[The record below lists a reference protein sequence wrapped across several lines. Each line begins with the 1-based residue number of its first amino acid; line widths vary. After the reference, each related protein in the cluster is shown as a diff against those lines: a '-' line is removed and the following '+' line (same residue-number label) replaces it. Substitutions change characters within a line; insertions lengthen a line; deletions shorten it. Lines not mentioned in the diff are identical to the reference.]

1 MEVITHI
8 KSINDSYTNII
19 CDKVNEVIKQSIT
32 IKGTVSNI
40 KDYYRYVYFNL
51 VNDGVINCYC
61 NDDELNE
68 IIKEHDKDTI
78 TVIGKLNFIYHK
90 ALNTYGL
97 QLSVKQILDIDKET
111 KVLDNKYLI
120 KKHIDWD
127 NIHNVM
133 VLSKYN
139 THGYNDFIYHLNDSI
154 ITSMY
159 TKYKLLID
167 KFDYYGET
175 GIQLFNHINF
185 DLHEIPL
192 QGDNVKDVI
201 INKINNCKNYDLV
214 LICRGGGSTEDIKAS
229 FDHLDLFDAMKNSK
243 VPIITA
249 IGHSDDDLIIDM
261 VSDYKF
267 TTPTEAGKFF
277 YNIHVKQIKCIM
289 DKCIKYINTC
299 IEEEKIKYNIDWVK
313 CIMKLL
319 NKKLKD
325 KITINEICDEGFI
338 DFVIQNNN
346 IDQFIV
352 NVCNYIKDNIN
363 DIKKKLLILDTLN
376 NNPKEII
383 CDDEII
389 KLSYEFIDEYKNIQ

>member
-1 MEVITHI
+1 
-8 KSINDSYTNII
+8 
-19 CDKVNEVIKQSIT
+19 
-32 IKGTVSNI
+32 
-40 KDYYRYVYFNL
+40 
-51 VNDGVINCYC
+51 
-61 NDDELNE
+61 
-68 IIKEHDKDTI
+68 
-78 TVIGKLNFIYHK
+78 
-90 ALNTYGL
+90 
-97 QLSVKQILDIDKET
+97 
-111 KVLDNKYLI
+111 
-120 KKHIDWD
+120 
-127 NIHNVM
+127 M

-159 TKYKLLID
+159 TKYKILID

-229 FDHLDLFDAMKNSK
+229 FDHLELFDAMKNSK

-325 KITINEICDEGFI
+325 EITINEICDEGFI

>member
-1 MEVITHI
+1 MRGLIENGKLYIAMSPLY
-8 KSINDSYTNII
+8 KL
-19 CDKVNEVIKQSIT
+19 
-32 IKGTVSNI
+32 
-40 KDYYRYVYFNL
+40 DYGKKKFYAYS
-51 VNDGVINCYC
+51 
-61 NDDELNE
+61 DDELNE

-120 KKHIDWD
+120 KKHIDWN

-159 TKYKLLID
+159 TKYKILID

-229 FDHLDLFDAMKNSK
+229 FDHLELFDAMKNSK

-249 IGHSDDDLIIDM
+249 IGHSDDELIIDM

-289 DKCIKYINTC
+289 DKCINYINTC

>member
-19 CDKVNEVIKQSIT
+19 CDKVNEVINQSIT

-120 KKHIDWD
+120 KKHIDWN

-229 FDHLDLFDAMKNSK
+229 FDHLELFDAMKNSK

-289 DKCIKYINTC
+289 DKCINYINTC
-299 IEEEKIKYNIDWVK
+299 IEEEKIKIE
-313 CIMKLL
+313 
-319 NKKLKD
+319 
-325 KITINEICDEGFI
+325 NEDTS
-338 DFVIQNNN
+338 N
-346 IDQFIV
+346 
-352 NVCNYIKDNIN
+352 
-363 DIKKKLLILDTLN
+363 LDLRV
-376 NNPKEII
+376 
-383 CDDEII
+383 
-389 KLSYEFIDEYKNIQ
+389 